1 MPFIKQKI
9 LTEYS
14 LDLLTYAIHRHIF
27 EVKQSVSLMFLESGR
42 TKPKW
47 IKIKIDKWKARGKKF
62 MLKAKMQYIR
72 TGCHKD
78 AIK

>member
-1 MPFIKQKI
+1 
-9 LTEYS
+9 
-14 LDLLTYAIHRHIF
+14 
-27 EVKQSVSLMFLESGR
+27 MFLESGR